1 MGLKDLFNLDPT
13 RYFLSNS
20 AGAFRRVRENSK
32 PLSLGDLMRDLVAP
46 TIPTNLPTV
55 NPIDTESVN
64 SFMSVFG
71 PASAARDAHAQQA
84 VNRFGFNGYRSL
96 INGQWVTQSPIDV
109 ARGYID
115 ARNIPRNYTSYPY
128 GSSYYNDGVF
138 WDTLQRSYDPYRSV
152 YSSNVAAYNT
162 TYKPQIDT
170 YNSEV
175 SAYKAATADFNSDVE
190 AYNAEASKRAAEA
203 NAGLVNPDRVTKQ
216 TQEATGD
223 VLAESD
229 LYSDDLHNMMIDRIS
244 TQPIIDKMSTMF
256 SSGGK

>member
-55 NPIDTESVN
+55 NPIPDREALD
-64 SFMSVFG
+64 SFMQVFG
-71 PASAARDAHAQQA
+71 PSKGALTSILGQVGNQYEGNVVNNTPAAKFSHSIKVQTGGGYFDGFQWVPATYYYAPVYVNDPAVDAARAA
-84 VNRFGFNGYRSL
+84 FN
-96 INGQWVTQSPIDV
+96 
-109 ARGYID
+109 
-115 ARNIPRNYTSYPY
+115 
-128 GSSYYNDGVF
+128 
-138 WDTLQRSYDPYRSV
+138 PYRST
-152 YSSNVAAYNT
+152 YTTKLPEYNS

-175 SAYKAATADFNSDVE
+175 SAYKAATADFKSDVE

-203 NAGLVNPDRVTKQ
+203 NVGLINPDRVNKQ

-229 LYSDDLHNMMIDRIS
+229 LYSDDLHNMMIERIS

-256 SSGGK
+256 SGGGK

>member
-20 AGAFRRVRENSK
+20 AGSFRRVRENSK
-32 PLSLGDLMRDLVAP
+32 PLSLGDLLKDLVAP
-46 TIPTNLPTV
+46 TVPTNLPTV
-55 NPIDTESVN
+55 NPIDTESIN
-64 SFMSVFG
+64 SFMQMFG
-71 PASAARDAHAQQA
+71 PASAARDRIASQMAADLKSSLPVAYNRLDTRFAPSSWKDWSGDYLRSVQA
-84 VNRFGFNGYRSL
+84 
-96 INGQWVTQSPIDV
+96 
-109 ARGYID
+109 A
-115 ARNIPRNYTSYPY
+115 
-128 GSSYYNDGVF
+128 
-138 WDTLQRSYDPYRSV
+138 YDPYRSA

-175 SAYKAATADFNSDVE
+175 SAYKSATADFNSDVE
-190 AYNAEASKRAAEA
+190 AYKAEASKRAAEA
-203 NAGLVNPDRVTKQ
+203 NVGLVNPDRVTKQ

-256 SSGGK
+256 SGGGK